1 MRISHARDV
10 LVQIMKTKR
19 IFEIPLHEHLKHTGF
34 KVRVNNKLQT
44 LTLTCALKG
53 HYPNE
58 GSRGSCTCKRSR
70 PLTSDEE
77 EEIEDLAPL
86 RRGRGQSETGHPLR

>member
-1 MRISHARDV
+1 MSHARDV

-53 HYPNE
+53 
-58 GSRGSCTCKRSR
+58 SRGSCTCKRSR

-77 EEIEDLAPL
+77 EEIEDPGPL
-86 RRGRGQSETGHPLR
+86 RRGKGQSETGHPLQ